1 MAIQG
6 KVAPGK
12 RGEDIGVID
21 LGIFDI
27 AHFGNLSR
35 GDSQMV
41 DSLVEALG
49 LKIGLSNGKVR
60 RDQSEVWFSM
70 GEDQY
75 FGQGQL
81 VQPYLQGL
89 FCRLYMHVLQDG
101 LH

>member
-1 MAIQG
+1 MVVALDVVCPREQFQSVVMAFQG

-12 RGEDIGVID
+12 RSEDIGVID

-60 RDQSEVWFSM
+60 RDQSEV
-70 GEDQY
+70 
-75 FGQGQL
+75 
-81 VQPYLQGL
+81 
-89 FCRLYMHVLQDG
+89 
-101 LH
+101 